1 MFNIFNN
8 IDCNL
13 NLYDLN
19 HIFKDDNELFFETL
33 DINIQQI
40 KYSES
45 INDYNIYT
53 EVNKIINI
61 DFNTFNKFTNFNILI
76 NEVKSN
82 STLQKIPNYIMYYA
96 IFKSYIKRL
105 LYLMTKHFVENVK
118 KVASFKTNQ

>member
-8 IDCNL
+8 IDYNL

-53 EVNKIINI
+53 EVNKIINT
-61 DFNTFNKFTNFNILI
+61 DFNTFNKFTNFN
-76 NEVKSN
+76 
-82 STLQKIPNYIMYYA
+82 
-96 IFKSYIKRL
+96 F
-105 LYLMTKHFVENVK
+105 
-118 KVASFKTNQ
+118 